1 MVQGL
6 QERDRVKEIFGRYVT
21 TQISEE
27 VLKGGVSLGGQL
39 RRVTILLSDIRNFT
53 TMSERMAPEE
63 VVSFLNDY
71 FSEMVDAV
79 FEHGGVLDKFIG
91 DGMLAVFGSLDEAP
105 DHARRAVRAAL
116 RMKVLLAKLNG
127 ERAVAGRLP
136 INIGIGI
143 HTDEVIVGNIGSRRR
158 LEYTVIGDGVNT
170 CSRVEALN
178 KEFGTTILI
187 TEGTHAEVGDEFAC
201 RLMPETA
208 LRGKAKAL
216 RVYEVVSRKVAEDPS
231 PARG

>member
-1 MVQGL
+1 
-6 QERDRVKEIFGRYVT
+6 
-21 TQISEE
+21 
-27 VLKGGVSLGGQL
+27 
-39 RRVTILLSDIRNFT
+39 
-53 TMSERMAPEE
+53 MAPEE

-91 DGMLAVFGSLDEAP
+91 DGMLAVFGSLDEEP

-127 ERAVAGRLP
+127 ERSVAGRLP
-136 INIGIGI
+136 IGIGIGI
-143 HTDEVIVGNIGSRRR
+143 HTDDVIVGNIGSRRR

-170 CSRVEALN
+170 CSRVESLN

-187 TEGTHAEVGDEFAC
+187 TEATHAEVGDEFEC

-216 RVYEVVSRKVAEDPS
+216 RVYEVTSRKLS
-231 PARG
+231 PTVE